1 MCNFSYY
8 IDFNKG
14 IGDGNVLR
22 IISAH
27 LKNYKS
33 IGDTEQLRIDSKIN
47 IFAGKNNTGKTSF
60 IEALYMIANGQLQ
73 KSLETDTF
81 CVLELDLN
89 YEDLDFLNNGV
100 SNEESIWNTEKIM
113 VIFRLQETNV
123 MIDSVLRFEIDTYR
137 PLWGNGSNIHDVESY
152 TFSGENGYTVHYSS
166 VPRFFENIMYL
177 IKEKIVYISG
187 TRHVSDFE
195 RTNVMHKLNIDGTN
209 LNSFLYTLRNNN
221 EEIFN
226 EIKRTFI
233 DIFPDVR
240 SISTNIVDRG
250 GNVTETNINLYFEG
264 LDEPIP
270 LYSCGSGFTHVLI
283 LLSILYSGQDRI
295 ILFDE
300 PHVFLHPSAEKA
312 IYDLISETEYHQ
324 YFLTT
329 HSPILIN
336 YPFNKKVF
344 LVKKEAGVSKF
355 AEFNEIQ
362 DILEDIGINNS
373 DLAFSDKVLF
383 VEGKTEE
390 HVIPMILSNFGM
402 RQIGYNYRVLDMN
415 GTSNRF
421 NNKGAMADYRK
432 NLDLILNG
440 ISNSPIPYKILID
453 KDERQQATIDFIK
466 EKYED
471 KVLILER
478 REFENYFL
486 DCYEEISITI
496 NKSLNSQVVTP
507 EQIMRTI
514 ESILS
519 VKDFKV
525 FPRGC
530 NNPMADAIGSE
541 VLDRLFREYNVS
553 IGYDK
558 VKHGIEIVTNILKN
572 NPEKLLPI
580 KNILEDF
587 ISSKKTKEEVSYT

>member
-1 MCNFSYY
+1 M
-8 IDFNKG
+8 
-14 IGDGNVLR
+14 GDEYVLR
-22 IISAH
+22 IISVN

-33 IGDTEQLRIDSKIN
+33 ISDTNELKIDSKIN
-47 IFAGKNNTGKTSF
+47 IFAGKNNTGKTSL

-73 KSLETDTF
+73 KCLEVDTTCEIELSL
-81 CVLELDLN
+81 N
-89 YEDLDFLNNGV
+89 HEDLKFLNNGLRP
-100 SNEESIWNTEKIM
+100 EESTWNTEKIK
-113 VIFRLQETNV
+113 VYFRFHETNV
-123 MIDSVLRFEIDTYR
+123 MIKKVEVFEVNEYSN
-137 PLWGNGSNIHDVESY
+137 LWDNKSNVNSEESYLFKNQNGS
-152 TFSGENGYTVHYSS
+152 TVDYGT
-166 VPRFFENIMYL
+166 VPRLFENIMFL

-187 TRHVSDFE
+187 TRHVLNSE
-195 RTNVMHKLNIDGTN
+195 QTNVIYKLNIDGTN
-209 LNSFLYTLRNNN
+209 LHSFLYTLRNNN
-221 EEIFN
+221 EDTFN
-226 EIKRTFI
+226 QIKKAFI
-233 DIFPDVR
+233 DIFPDVS
-240 SISTNIVDRG
+240 SISTNIRNGNG
-250 GNVTETNINLYFEG
+250 GIPDTNINLYFEG

-295 ILFDE
+295 VLFDE

-312 IYDLISETEYHQ
+312 VYDLINETEYHQ

-344 LVKKEAGVSKF
+344 LVKKEAGNSYV
-355 AEFNEIQ
+355 AEFNELQ
-362 DILEDIGINNS
+362 EILKDIGINNS

-390 HVIPMILSNFGM
+390 YVIPRILSHFGM

-415 GTSNRF
+415 GTSNHF
-421 NNKGAMADYRK
+421 SKKSAMEGYRK

-453 KDERQQATIDFIK
+453 KDEKQEGTINQIK
-466 EKYED
+466 EQYGD

-486 DCYEEISITI
+486 DCYEEISIVI
-496 NKSLNSQVVTP
+496 NTSLNSQVVTS
-507 EQIMRTI
+507 EQIKGTI
-514 ESILS
+514 EDILS
-519 VKDFKV
+519 EKTDHYIY
-525 FPRGC
+525 PRGC
-530 NNPMADAIGSE
+530 NNPMNDAIGSK
-541 VLDRLFREYNVS
+541 VLDQLFRKYDVS

-558 VKHGIEIVTNILKN
+558 VKHGVEIVTNILKN
-572 NPEKLLPI
+572 DSEKLIPI

-587 ISSKKTKEEVSYT
+587 ISSEKVEISYI